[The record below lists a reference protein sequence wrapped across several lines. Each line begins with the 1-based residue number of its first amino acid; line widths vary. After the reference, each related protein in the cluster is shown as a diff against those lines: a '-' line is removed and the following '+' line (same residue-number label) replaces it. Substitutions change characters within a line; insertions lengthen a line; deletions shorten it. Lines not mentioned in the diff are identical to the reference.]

1 MGYILGIDIGNTTLE
16 IGIIKDLNNIQSFKL
31 SSDKN
36 KTVDNWLIDFFTI
49 FNYLDLEKKD
59 IRDSYISSTVPI
71 LEDKIAE
78 AIKKFFNKEPKVL
91 GKNLSIPLKNNYK
104 KPEEVGID
112 RLLNGFSAYKLFNLP
127 LIVVDL
133 GTAITFDIINK
144 NGEYEGGAIFPG
156 INASIEAL
164 FSKTAKLPKVN
175 LANTKHIIGKT
186 TIESIQSG
194 LLFGYVSLIEGMIN
208 RINKEVGYNHNIV
221 ITGGNGELISKNLSI
236 RHIYE
241 PYLAMKG
248 IYLLSQEL
256 EEFNRNIK
264 HII

>member
-1 MGYILGIDIGNTTLE
+1 MKYILGIDIGNTTTE
-16 IGIIKDLNNIQSFKL
+16 IGIIGDLENIISFKL

-36 KTVDNWLIDFFTI
+36 KTIDNWLIDFYSI
-49 FNYLDLEKKD
+49 FNYLNLKRED

-78 AIKKFFNKEPKVL
+78 AIKKFLNKEPKIL
-91 GKNLSIPLKNNYK
+91 GKNLSIPIKNNYK
-104 KPEEVGID
+104 KPEEIGID
-112 RLLNGFSAYKLFNLP
+112 RLLNGFSAYKLFKAP

-133 GTAITFDIINK
+133 GTAITFDVINK
-144 NGEYEGGAIFPG
+144 NEEYEGGAIFPG

-175 LANTKHIIGKT
+175 LANTKNVIGKT

-194 LLFGYVSLIEGMIN
+194 LLFGYVSLIEGMVN
-208 RINKEVGYNHNIV
+208 KINKEAGYNHNIV
-221 ITGGNGELISKNLSI
+221 ITGGNGELISQNLGI
-236 RHIYE
+236 KHTYE

-248 IYLLSQEL
+248 IYLLSKEL
-256 EEFNRNIK
+256 EEFNKNIQ